1 MSHRY
6 YFVLGYLIFLGL
18 CSSCTDESPT
28 QSAGAGGEEDMMGH
42 TAVDDSGVSTGHS
55 GDSAPSDGA
64 VINGMDSSPNPD
76 SDAGPGNEMPGP
88 VPCTVDGAGDCECS
102 GEPGFTTYTW
112 VVDDQQ
118 RCFTIY
124 TPNRP
129 EPLPVMVQ
137 MDCYAQN
144 RLGPGGCT
152 PDSDLV
158 EAAEHYGFVAV
169 CASSTDGN
177 WTFGNDGI
185 INDDYPTPCSED
197 DSKDIVY
204 LRGLLNTLTNLG
216 SQGVLD
222 SERMYAWGFSQNAM
236 FAAYAAICF
245 PDEIIGVWQGGS
257 GLFVRGETD
266 HSLRWKG
273 RRRSVSRVR

>member
-76 SDAGPGNEMPGP
+76 GDAGQGNDMPGP

-177 WTFGNDGI
+177 WTFGNDGV

-216 SQGVLD
+216 SQGVVISKQLTIH
-222 SERMYAWGFSQNAM
+222 SHSWTGFEW
-236 FAAYAAICF
+236 
-245 PDEIIGVWQGGS
+245 P
-257 GLFVRGETD
+257 RPTD
-266 HSLRWKG
+266 GKLK
-273 RRRSVSRVR
+273 SVAS